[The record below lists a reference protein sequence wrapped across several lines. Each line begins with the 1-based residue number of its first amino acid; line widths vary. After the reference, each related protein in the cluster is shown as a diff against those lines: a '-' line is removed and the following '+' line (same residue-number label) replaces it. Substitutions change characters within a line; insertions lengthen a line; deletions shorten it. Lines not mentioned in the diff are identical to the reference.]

1 MKEPSSTGS
10 WAGEIGREKVPQK
23 RGRATKGSQKEVR
36 LVRIAVDAMGGDYAP
51 AEVVKGAVQAAEKLG
66 VEIFL
71 TGPKLEVER
80 ELAKHN
86 TNNLPVHLV
95 DAPEVVKSGE
105 HPILAVMRKPKSS
118 LAIAVRLVKEGKA
131 DAMMSAGSTGAL
143 VVCAY
148 QYLGT
153 LPGIDRPII
162 GGPFIQLAPNT
173 SVFDMGA
180 NVGCQA
186 SHLLSFAVTGSVFV
200 KKFLGVDEPTVGLLN
215 VGSEEG
221 KGNEVVKEAYS
232 LLKES
237 GLNFIGN
244 VEGMDIPL
252 GKANVIVCDGF
263 VGNILLKFSEGL
275 GKSISQWLAQQLND
289 KLPASE
295 VTRIVSELMRMVSP
309 AVAAG
314 GGPIWGIDGVAFVAH
329 GSSRADQI
337 AAVIK
342 EAKLAVESDF
352 IPTLRSELQRAQKVA
367 LNNNE
372 K

>member
-1 MKEPSSTGS
+1 VKEPSNTGS
-10 WAGEIGREKVPQK
+10 WAGEIGRAKSTQK
-23 RGRATKGSQKEVR
+23 RGKAAKKPQKEVR
-36 LVRIAVDAMGGDYAP
+36 LVRVAVDAMGGDYAP

-66 VEIFL
+66 VEIIL
-71 TGPKLEVER
+71 TGPKLEVEQ

-86 TNNLPVHLV
+86 TNNLPVHVV
-95 DAPEVVKSGE
+95 DAPEVIKGGE
-105 HPILAVMRKPKSS
+105 HPILAAMRKPKNSV
-118 LAIAVRLVKEGKA
+118 AVAARLVKEGRA

-148 QYLGT
+148 QHLGT
-153 LPGIDRPII
+153 LPGVDRPII

-173 SVFDMGA
+173 AVFDMGA

-186 SHLLSFAVTGSVFV
+186 THFLSFAVTGSVFV
-200 KKFLGVDEPTVGLLN
+200 KKFHGINEPTVGLLN

-275 GKSISQWLAQQLND
+275 GKSISQWLAQQLDD
-289 KLPASE
+289 KLPAPE
-295 VTRIVSELMRMVSP
+295 VTRIVSELMRMVGP

-314 GGPIWGIDGVAFVAH
+314 GAPVWGIDGVAVVAH
-329 GSSRADQI
+329 GNSRADQI
-337 AAVIK
+337 TAAIK

-352 IPTLRSELQRAQKVA
+352 IPTLRSELQKAQKAA